1 MIEKIDSG
9 LNLKKLKNKELTELS
24 GEIREFLIDK
34 VEKRGGHLASNLGVV
49 ELTLAI
55 HRVFDIPKDRLIFD
69 VGHQSYVHK
78 ILTGRMSGF
87 DELRTPGGLSGFTS
101 IKESE
106 ADAFGAGHSSTA
118 ISAAL
123 GFAQAGRI
131 NKEKY
136 HTVCVVGDGAYTG
149 GMVHEA
155 LNNCNPDLPLVIILN
170 ENGMS
175 ISNNKGAFAKYIS
188 RVRVSQG
195 YVRWKSYTNLFLSKI
210 PFIGNG
216 IKKLLSRIK
225 GFLKG
230 LVYPSNYFED
240 IGLYYIG
247 PIDGHNQKKLEA
259 ALKTARRLGK
269 SCVVHVKTQKGK
281 GYSPAE
287 NSPDEYHSIGSSNHA
302 QMFHEVAAAKLT
314 SLAGS
319 DKSIV
324 AITAAMAIGTSLDMF
339 EKAYPDRFFDVGIAE
354 EHAVTFSAG
363 LAAAGLSPYFGVYS
377 TFLQRGYD
385 NLVHDVC
392 LQELPVR
399 LLIDRAGLSAADGPT
414 HHGIFD
420 VSFISAV
427 PNISL
432 YAPVTFGTLEDCISS
447 STLARSAFAI
457 RYANTSE
464 SERIKN
470 EFFSDG
476 DGKIRPIRTSFK
488 KESAPEYVFISYGN
502 ITERVLLA
510 QDILKEKG
518 YSVGTILVEQIKPY
532 EPVVEE
538 IYDLI
543 KNSKRVLY
551 VEEGIKNGGAAMITG
566 DILMRLGFLGAGRS
580 YVPYAIDDTFVTPDV
595 KCDIYEYAGF
605 SPEMLASKMIEEK

>member
-1 MIEKIDSG
+1 MIEKIDCG
-9 LNLKKLKNKELTELS
+9 LNLKKLKNKELTTLS
-24 GEIREFLIDK
+24 REIREFLIEK

-55 HRVFDIPKDRLIFD
+55 HRVFDIPKDRLVFD

-78 ILTGRMSGF
+78 ILTGRMSRF
-87 DELRTPGGLSGFTS
+87 DDLRTPGGLSGFTS

-131 NKEKY
+131 KKEKY

-175 ISNNKGAFAKYIS
+175 ISDNKGAFAKYLS

-195 YVRWKSYTNLFLSKI
+195 YVRWKSYTNFILSKI
-210 PFIGNG
+210 PFFGSL
-216 IKKLLSRIK
+216 IKRLLSRTK
-225 GFLKG
+225 EFLKE
-230 LVYPSNYFED
+230 LVYSANYFED

-247 PIDGHNQKKLEA
+247 PIDGHNQRKLEA
-259 ALKTARRLGK
+259 ALKTAKRLGK
-269 SCVVHVKTQKGK
+269 CCVVHIKTQKGK

-287 NSPDEYHSIGSSNHA
+287 NSPDEYHSVGA
-302 QMFHEVAAAKLT
+302 LKQAPMFHEVAADKLT
-314 SLAGS
+314 SLAGA
-319 DKSIV
+319 DRSIAAV
-324 AITAAMAIGTSLDMF
+324 TAAMAIGTSLDRF
-339 EKAYPDRFFDVGIAE
+339 EKAFPDRFFDVGIAE

-385 NLVHDVC
+385 NMLHDVC
-392 LQELPVR
+392 LQNLPVR
-399 LLIDRAGLSAADGPT
+399 LLIDRAGLSVADGPT

-420 VSFISAV
+420 VSFISAM

-432 YAPVTFGTLEDCISS
+432 YAPVTFGTLEDAITL
-447 STLARSAFAI
+447 STLAKSPFAI
-457 RYANTSE
+457 RYANSTE
-464 SERIKN
+464 EERIKR

-476 DGKIRPIRTSFK
+476 DLKIRPIRSNFTK
-488 KESAPEYVFISYGN
+488 DNTPEYVFISYGN
-502 ITERVLLA
+502 ITGRVLLA

-518 YSVGTILVEQIKPY
+518 YSVGCILVEQIKPY
-532 EPVVEE
+532 EPTVDE
-538 IYDLI
+538 IFELVKD
-543 KNSKRVLY
+543 SRHVMY

-566 DILMRLGFLGAGRS
+566 DILMRLGFVGEGHS
-580 YVPYAIDDTFVTPDV
+580 FVPYAIDDTFVVPDE

-605 SPEMLASKMIEEK
+605 SAERLADKMIEEK

>member
-1 MIEKIDSG
+1 MIEKIDDG
-9 LNLKKLKNKELTELS
+9 LNLKKLKYKELSALS
-24 GEIREFLIDK
+24 GEIREFLIEK
-34 VEKRGGHLASNLGVV
+34 VERNGGHLASNLGVV

-55 HRVFDIPKDRLIFD
+55 HRVFDIPKDPLIFD

-78 ILTGRMSGF
+78 ILTGRMSRF
-87 DELRTPGGLSGFTS
+87 DDLRIPGGLSGFTS

-106 ADAFGAGHSSTA
+106 KDSFGAGHSSTA

-175 ISNNKGAFAKYIS
+175 ISHNKGAFAKYIS

-210 PFIGNG
+210 PLIGSL
-216 IKKLLSRIK
+216 IKRLLSKIK

-230 LVYPSNYFED
+230 LVYTANYFED

-247 PIDGHNQKKLEA
+247 PIDGHDQRKLEA
-259 ALKTARRLGK
+259 ALKTAKRLGK
-269 SCVVHVKTQKGK
+269 SCVVHIKTQKGK

-287 NSPDEYHSIGSSNHA
+287 SSPDEYHSVGSSKHA
-302 QMFHEVAAAKLT
+302 SMFHEVAALKLT
-314 SLAGS
+314 SLADT

-324 AITAAMAIGTSLDMF
+324 AVTAAMAIGTSLDRF
-339 EKAYPDRFFDVGIAE
+339 EHSHPDRFFDVGIAE

-385 NLVHDVC
+385 NLLHDVC
-392 LQELPVR
+392 LQDLPVR
-399 LLIDRAGLSAADGPT
+399 LLIDRAGLSVADGPT

-420 VSFISAV
+420 VSFISSI
-427 PNISL
+427 PNMTL
-432 YAPVTFGTLEDCISS
+432 YAPVTFSTLEDAISR
-447 STLARSAFAI
+447 STYATSPFAI
-457 RYANTSE
+457 RYANTTE
-464 SERIKN
+464 LERIKT

-476 DGKIRPIRTSFK
+476 DHKIRPVRANFT
-488 KESAPEYVFISYGN
+488 KENAPEYVFISYGN
-502 ITERVLLA
+502 ITERALLA
-510 QDILKEKG
+510 MDILKKKG
-518 YSVGTILVEQIKPY
+518 YSVGAILVEQIKPY
-532 EPVVEE
+532 QPVADE
-538 IYDLI
+538 IFELVR
-543 KNSKRVLY
+543 NSKRVMY

-566 DILMRLGFLGAGRS
+566 DILMRLGFVGEGHS
-580 YVPYAIDDTFVTPDV
+580 FVPYAIDDTFVVPEE

-605 SPEMLASKMIEEK
+605 SPERLADKMIEEK

>member
-1 MIEKIDSG
+1 MIEKIDCG
-9 LNLKKLKNKELTELS
+9 LNLKKLKYKDLSVLS
-24 GEIREFLIDK
+24 GEIRNFLIEK

-55 HRVFDIPKDRLIFD
+55 HRAFDIPKDRLIFD

-78 ILTGRMSGF
+78 ILTGRMSRF
-87 DELRTPGGLSGFTS
+87 DDLRIPGGLSGFTS

-123 GFAQAGRI
+123 GFAEAGRI
-131 NKEKY
+131 KKEKY

-155 LNNCNPDLPLVIILN
+155 LNNCNPELPLVIILN

-175 ISNNKGAFAKYIS
+175 ISDNKGAFAKYLS
-188 RVRVSQG
+188 RVRVSKG

-210 PFIGNG
+210 PLIGKG
-216 IKKLLSRIK
+216 IKWLLSRIK

-230 LVYPSNYFED
+230 LVYSSNYFEE

-247 PIDGHNQKKLEA
+247 PIDGHNQRKLET
-259 ALKTARRLGK
+259 ALKTAKRLGK
-269 SCVVHVKTQKGK
+269 TCVVHIKTQKGR
-281 GYSPAE
+281 GYYPAE
-287 NSPDEYHSIGSSNHA
+287 ASPDEYHSVGSSNNKP
-302 QMFHEVAAAKLT
+302 MFHEVAADKLT
-314 SLAGS
+314 SFA
-319 DKSIV
+319 DADRNVV
-324 AITAAMAIGTSLDMF
+324 AVTAAMAIGTSLDRF
-339 EKAYPDRFFDVGIAE
+339 EKAHPDRFFDVGIAE
-354 EHAVTFSAG
+354 EHAVTFCAG
-363 LAAAGLSPYFGVYS
+363 LAAAGLSPYFAVYS

-385 NLVHDVC
+385 NLLHDAC
-392 LQELPVR
+392 LQDLPVK
-399 LLIDRAGLSAADGPT
+399 LLIDRAGLSSGDGPT

-420 VSFISAV
+420 VSFISAM

-432 YAPVTFGTLEDCISS
+432 YAPVTFETLKDAIALSN
-447 STLARSAFAI
+447 LAVSPFAI
-457 RYANTSE
+457 RYANTTE
-464 SERIKN
+464 SERVRS
-470 EFFSDG
+470 EFFCDG
-476 DGKIRPIRTSFK
+476 DVKIRPARANFS
-488 KESAPEYVFISYGN
+488 KESLPEYVFISYGN

-510 QDILKEKG
+510 EDILRSRG

-532 EPVVEE
+532 EPVAEE
-538 IYDLI
+538 IYELV

-566 DILMRLGFLGAGRS
+566 EILMRLGYKGNGKS
-580 YVPYAIDDTFVTPDV
+580 YIPYAIDDNFVIPDE

-605 SPEMLASKMIEEK
+605 SPERLAAEMIEEK

>member
-1 MIEKIDSG
+1 MIEKIDKG
-9 LNLKKLKNKELTELS
+9 LNLKKLKYKELSVLS
-24 GEIREFLIDK
+24 SEIREFLIEK

-49 ELTLAI
+49 ELTFAI
-55 HRVFDIPKDRLIFD
+55 HRAFDIPKDRLIFD

-78 ILTGRMSGF
+78 ILTGRMSRF
-87 DELRTPGGLSGFTS
+87 DDLRIPGGLSGFTS

-123 GFAQAGRI
+123 GFAEAGRI
-131 NKEKY
+131 KKEKY

-175 ISNNKGAFAKYIS
+175 ISDNKGAFAKYLS
-188 RVRVSQG
+188 RVRVSKG

-210 PFIGNG
+210 PLIGNL
-216 IKKLLSRIK
+216 IKRLLSRIK
-225 GFLKG
+225 GFLKE
-230 LVYPSNYFED
+230 LVYSSNYFEE

-247 PIDGHNQKKLEA
+247 PIDGHNQRKLEA
-259 ALKTARRLGK
+259 ALKTAKRLGK
-269 SCVVHVKTQKGK
+269 ACVVHVKTQKGK

-287 NSPDEYHSIGSSNHA
+287 SSPDEYHSVGSTTHA
-302 QMFHEVAAAKLT
+302 PMFHEVAADKLT
-314 SLAGS
+314 SLAKT
-319 DKSIV
+319 DRSIV
-324 AITAAMAIGTSLDMF
+324 AITAAMAIGTSLDRF
-339 EKAYPDRFFDVGIAE
+339 EKLYPDRFFDVGIAE
-354 EHAVTFSAG
+354 EHALTFSAG

-385 NLVHDVC
+385 NLLHDVC

-399 LLIDRAGLSAADGPT
+399 VLIDRAGLSVGDGPT

-420 VSFISAV
+420 VSFISAI

-432 YAPVTFGTLEDCISS
+432 YAPVTFGTLEDAVS
-447 STLARSAFAI
+447 RSALAKSPFAI
-457 RYANTSE
+457 RYANGTE

-470 EFFSDG
+470 TFFADG
-476 DGKIRPIRTSFK
+476 ECKIRPIRANFDK
-488 KESAPEYVFISYGN
+488 DNAPEYVFISYGN
-502 ITERVLLA
+502 ITERVLFA
-510 QDILKEKG
+510 EDILKSKG
-518 YSVGTILVEQIKPY
+518 YSVGTILVEMIKPY
-532 EPVVEE
+532 EPVAEE
-538 IYDLI
+538 IFELV
-543 KNSKRVLY
+543 KNSKRVIY

-566 DILMRLGFLGAGRS
+566 EILSRLGYKGVGKEYIA
-580 YVPYAIDDTFVTPDV
+580 YAIDDNFVIPDE

-605 SPEMLASKMIEEK
+605 SPERLAAEMIEEK